1 MPLCLVPPSMS
12 FRYLFLFH
20 TPRAFT
26 STDCGALET
35 GAIVIGENGIA
46 FQSVNKVADNRVA
59 KRTVLSTY
67 TASFMRVDASSAI
80 FALIAARVLYWT
92 PDRSALSKHHNCT
105 THAPYQL
112 GPFSPSSG
120 CLYAILWNSP
130 STISLHDF
138 FSLF

>member
-1 MPLCLVPPSMS
+1 LCLVPPSMS

-92 PDRSALSKHHNCT
+92 PDRSA
-105 THAPYQL
+105 PYQL

-138 FSLF
+138 FLLF